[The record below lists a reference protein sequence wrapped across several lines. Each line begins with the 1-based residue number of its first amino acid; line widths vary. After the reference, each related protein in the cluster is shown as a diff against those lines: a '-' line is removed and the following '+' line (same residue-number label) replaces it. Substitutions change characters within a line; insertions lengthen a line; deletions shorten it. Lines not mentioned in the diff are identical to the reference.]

1 MCGNGNR
8 PAGHDLWAALP
19 PGMPILPV
27 IAESVHAFFRSR
39 RNLAVLAKLREAGVR
54 FQSESPAGS
63 SSGSPDGQPLAGKR
77 VVLTGT
83 LEGMTRQ
90 EARNAVERAGGRVTG
105 SVSRATDLVV
115 AGADPG
121 SKLEKA
127 RELGVTIVSE
137 KELGK
142 LLRG

>member
-1 MCGNGNR
+1 M
-8 PAGHDLWAALP
+8 L
-19 PGMPILPV
+19 V
-27 IAESVHAFFRSR
+27 
-39 RNLAVLAKLREAGVR
+39 KLRDAGVR
-54 FQSESPAGS
+54 FESETPLEPVA
-63 SSGSPDGQPLAGKR
+63 GQPLAGKR

-90 EARNAVERAGGRVTG
+90 EARDAVEAAGGRVTG
-105 SVSRATDLVV
+105 SVSRTTDLVV
-115 AGADPG
+115 AGANPG

-127 RELGVTIVSE
+127 RELGVTLVSE